1 MYISAGYGSYGCK
14 LACKEIEY
22 QVLSDQAVW
31 PHESSHVNFYYHNIY
46 LEVPDYER
54 FDVYD
59 NITEYYE
66 LLETDLI
73 RRNFLQINV
82 NMAKPG
88 YTVVTDTQQ
97 WTFVSLAGSL
107 GGILN
112 LWIGI
117 TFVTFVEVCDLV
129 YQLIAHAI
137 RRCKTK
143 KDRVHAL
150 K

>member
-1 MYISAGYGSYGCK
+1 M
-14 LACKEIEY
+14 
-22 QVLSDQAVW
+22 W
-31 PHESSHVNFYYHNIY
+31 PHESNHVNFYDNNIW
-46 LEVPDYER
+46 LVVPDYER
-54 FDVYD
+54 FEIYE
-59 NITEYYE
+59 NITEYSE

-82 NMAKPG
+82 NMEKPG

-129 YQLIAHAI
+129 YQLIAYGI
-137 RRCKTK
+137 KRCKTR
-143 KDRVHAL
+143 DQVHAL
-150 K
+150 TY

>member
-1 MYISAGYGSYGCK
+1 M
-14 LACKEIEY
+14 
-22 QVLSDQAVW
+22 Q
-31 PHESSHVNFYYHNIY
+31 PHESNQVNFYDNSIW
-46 LEVPDYER
+46 LVVPDYER
-54 FDVYD
+54 FEIYE
-59 NITEYYE
+59 NITEYSE

-82 NMAKPG
+82 NMEKQG

-129 YQLIAHAI
+129 YQLIAYGI
-137 RRCKTK
+137 KRCKTRDK
-143 KDRVHAL
+143 VHAL
-150 K
+150 N